1 MAKPS
6 SQPQGLMQRA
16 AASLAATNHSVFNP
30 GQFKVTYNG
39 AEVQDAWQG
48 TEIEQ
53 VTVSAPST
61 VTRSW
66 RVHFWPNQ
74 FLAFLPENLTREEAM
89 QVGENLKDLTNMRR
103 AGG

>member
-1 MAKPS
+1 MATNK
-6 SQPQGLMQRA
+6 PQGLMQRA

-30 GQFKVTYNG
+30 GQFKVTFLGGDVKDNWSG
-39 AEVQDAWQG
+39 P
-48 TEIEQ
+48 EIES
-53 VTVSAPST
+53 VTVHAPST
-61 VTRSW
+61 VTRAW
-66 RVHFWPNQ
+66 RAHFWPNK

>member
-1 MAKPS
+1 MATNK
-6 SQPQGLMQRA
+6 PQGLMQRA

-30 GQFKVTYNG
+30 GQFKVTYQG
-39 AEVQDAWQG
+39 GEVKDKWEG
-48 TEIEQ
+48 PEIEQ

>member
-1 MAKPS
+1 MATNK
-6 SQPQGLMQRA
+6 PQGLMQRA

-30 GQFKVTYNG
+30 GQFKVTYQG
-39 AEVQDAWQG
+39 GEVKDGWEG
-48 TEIEQ
+48 KEIDT

-66 RVHFWPNQ
+66 RVHFWPNK

-103 AGG
+103 NGA

>member
-1 MAKPS
+1 MATNK
-6 SQPQGLMQRA
+6 PQGLMQRA
-16 AASLAATNHSVFNP
+16 AASLSQTNHSVFNP

-39 AEVQDAWQG
+39 RELVDGWSG
-48 TEIEQ
+48 NEIDT

-74 FLAFLPENLTREEAM
+74 FLAFLPESMTREEAM

>member
-1 MAKPS
+1 
-6 SQPQGLMQRA
+6 MQRA
-16 AASLAATNHSVFNP
+16 AASLAQTNHSVFNP
-30 GQFKVTYNG
+30 GQFKVTYAG
-39 AEVQDAWQG
+39 LELADGWG
-48 TEIEQ
+48 GKEIET

-61 VTRSW
+61 VTRAW

-103 AGG
+103 AGS

>member
-1 MAKPS
+1 MATNK
-6 SQPQGLMQRA
+6 PQGLMQRA
-16 AASLAATNHSVFNP
+16 AAALAATNHSVFNP
-30 GQFKVTYNG
+30 GQFKVTFLG
-39 AEVQDAWQG
+39 IEVADNWEG
-48 TEIEQ
+48 REIDT

-61 VTRSW
+61 VTRAW
-66 RVHFWPNQ
+66 RVHFWPNK